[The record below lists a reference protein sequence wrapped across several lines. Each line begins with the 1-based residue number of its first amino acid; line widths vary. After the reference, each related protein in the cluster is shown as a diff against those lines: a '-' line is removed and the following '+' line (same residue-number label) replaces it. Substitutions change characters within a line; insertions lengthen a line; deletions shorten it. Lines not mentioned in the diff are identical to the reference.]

1 LQRLG
6 VPEQLPFRHWAPEV
20 HGSPVLSRQAVPAAL
35 QVVVTMSAQ
44 PVVVPAVHVVA
55 QAVALAQM
63 RPPPQAAAVGMVQAP
78 VPSQLLAGVNRLVIV
93 LHDAAAHAVD
103 EAQQSTLQTPGDAH

>member
-6 VPEQLPFRHWAPEV
+6 VPEQVPFRHWAPEV

-35 QVVVTMSAQ
+35 QVVRTSAQ
-44 PVVVPAVHVVA
+44 PVVLPAVQVVA

-63 RPPPQAAAVGMVQAP
+63 RPPPQTAAVGMVQAP